1 MLINNVKAMN
11 FLGLDLN
18 CERRFCDPAKHDFAG
33 MIDEPRPAGVRA
45 SDAAS
50 AADDVSPLRGRYAG
64 ERKVK
69 SFSCLDQFLCMAF
82 AQLTYRESLRD
93 IEACLRA
100 QRSKL
105 YHLGIRATVARNTLA
120 NANAVRDW
128 RIYAD
133 FAPEPDRH
141 RATVV
146 RRRALR
152 CRLKETV
159 YALDTTTIDLCL
171 SVFPWAPFRSTKAAI
186 KLHTLLD
193 LRGNIPTFIHI
204 SDGKMHDVNILD
216 QLLPEPGAFY
226 IMDRGFLDFERLYRF
241 HEAGSFFVTRGK
253 VESQGPAPL
262 LASGR
267 PHHRTDLRSDRRAHR
282 FLLAQGLRSAAATHP
297 LQGPRDRQDA
307 GLPDQQLRLAGA
319 HDITELYRCRWQVE
333 LFFKWIKQHLRIK
346 AFFGTS
352 ENAVK
357 TQIWIAVSVYVLVAI
372 VKKRLKLSASL
383 YEILQILSLTMFE
396 RMPLDQLLAQA
407 VTDDIGSIS
416 DKQLILFE

>member
-1 MLINNVKAMN
+1 MN
-11 FLGLDLN
+11 QGQLVFAQLMQHLPLTTF
-18 CERRFCDPAKHDFAG
+18 RRC
-33 MIDEPRPAGVRA
+33 VT
-45 SDAAS
+45 
-50 AADDVSPLRGRYAG
+50 RYAG

-128 RIYAD
+128 RIHAD
-133 FAPEPDRH
+133 FAQSLIGIARPLYVDEAFGVD
-141 RATVV
+141 
-146 RRRALR
+146 
-152 CRLKETV
+152 LKESV

-171 SVFPWAPFRSTKAAI
+171 SVFSWAPFRSTKAAV

-204 SDGKMHDVNILD
+204 SDGKMHEVNILD
-216 QLLPEPGAFY
+216 QLLPEHGAFY

-253 VESQGPAPL
+253 SNLKVQRRYSHPVDRATGLICDQTVTLTGFYSRKGFEAPL
-262 LASGR
+262 RRIRFKDPETAKTLIFLTNNLA
-267 PHHRTDLRSDRRAHR
+267 
-282 FLLAQGLRSAAATHP
+282 
-297 LQGPRDRQDA
+297 
-307 GLPDQQLRLAGA
+307 LPALT
-319 HDITELYRCRWQVE
+319 ITELYRCRWQVE

-357 TQIWIAVSVYVLVAI
+357 SQIWIAVSVYVLVAI
-372 VKKRLKLSASL
+372 IKKRLKLSASL

-396 RMPLDQLLAQA
+396 RIPLDQLLAQA
-407 VTDDIGSIS
+407 VADDIDRIS

>member
-1 MLINNVKAMN
+1 MN
-11 FLGLDLN
+11 HGQLVFAQLMQHLPLTTF
-18 CERRFCDPAKHDFAG
+18 RRCVA
-33 MIDEPRPAGVRA
+33 
-45 SDAAS
+45 
-50 AADDVSPLRGRYAG
+50 RYQG
-64 ERKVK
+64 EHKIK
-69 SFSCLDQFLCMAF
+69 WFSCLDQFLCMAF

-100 QRSKL
+100 QQSKL
-105 YHLGIRATVARNTLA
+105 YHLGIRAAVARNTLA

-133 FAPEPDRH
+133 FAQSLIGIARRLYVDEPFGVD
-141 RATVV
+141 
-146 RRRALR
+146 
-152 CRLKETV
+152 LKESV
-159 YALDTTTIDLCL
+159 YALDATTIDLCL
-171 SVFPWAPFRSTKAAI
+171 SVFSWAPFRSTKAAI

-204 SDGKMHDVNILD
+204 SDGKMHEVNILD

-253 VESQGPAPL
+253 SNLKVQRRYSHPVDRGTGLICDQTVVLTGFYSHKGFEAPL
-262 LASGR
+262 
-267 PHHRTDLRSDRRAHR
+267 RRIR
-282 FLLAQGLRSAAATHP
+282 FKDPETAKTLVFLTNNFN
-297 LQGPRDRQDA
+297 
-307 GLPDQQLRLAGA
+307 LPAIT
-319 HDITELYRCRWQVE
+319 ITELYRCRWQVE

-357 TQIWIAVSVYVLVAI
+357 SQIWIAVSVYVLVAI
-372 VKKRLKLSASL
+372 VKKRLQLSASL

-396 RMPLDQLLAQA
+396 RIPLDQLLAQVVA
-407 VTDDIGSIS
+407 DDIHHIS
-416 DKQLILFE
+416 DNQLILFD